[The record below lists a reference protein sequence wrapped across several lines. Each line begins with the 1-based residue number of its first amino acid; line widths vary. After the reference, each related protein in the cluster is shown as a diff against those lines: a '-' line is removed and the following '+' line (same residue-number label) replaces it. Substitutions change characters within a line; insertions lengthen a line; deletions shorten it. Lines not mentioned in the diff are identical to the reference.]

1 MTDSRIPT
9 GLWVA
14 AHLSRL
20 SSQAVPAVVARRGDP
35 QGGMVILKVNRLDL
49 GCRVLVQ
56 TRDLDGDLA
65 WLPALDG
72 KSVADTEADSYI
84 ARQTGYDPDLWV
96 IEVEARDGE
105 HGFEGREL

>member
-1 MTDSRIPT
+1 MTDARIPT
-9 GLWVA
+9 ALWIA
-14 AHLSRL
+14 AHLRRL
-20 SSQAVPAVVARRGDP
+20 SAQAVPAVIARRGDP

-72 KSVADTEADSYI
+72 ALVPEAEADAYI

-96 IEVEARDGE
+96 VDVEVRDGD